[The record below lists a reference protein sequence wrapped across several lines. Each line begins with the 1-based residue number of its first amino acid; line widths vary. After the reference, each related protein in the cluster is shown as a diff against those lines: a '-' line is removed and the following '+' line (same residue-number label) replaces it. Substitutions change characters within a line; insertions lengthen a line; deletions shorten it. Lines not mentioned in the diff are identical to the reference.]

1 MSGGGDTRGM
11 LPGQR
16 RAPGMRRVVLD
27 PRTVTGGVLHYAGSL
42 IQQVFAAS
50 GCALGV
56 LGTCAVGVL
65 GTCERATPPT
75 IGLSVSH
82 EVDDTPN

>member
-1 MSGGGDTRGM
+1 MSGGGDKRGM
-11 LPGQR
+11 LPRER

-27 PRTVTGGVLHYAGSL
+27 PRTVTGGVLHYAGWL

-56 LGTCAVGVL
+56 LGTC
-65 GTCERATPPT
+65 ERAMPPT